1 MFMQPNFESGGS
13 FVAARTPCGRTR
25 REFLWEAGG
34 GFAGL
39 ALTALLGEDGFFDHT
54 AAASES
60 GPESDNP
67 LTPRKPHH
75 PARAKAV
82 ICLFMYGGVSQVDT
96 WDPKPELNKH
106 NGQPMPNLD
115 RDPLFKARKPG
126 VLLGSPRKFS
136 KHGQSGI
143 EVSDFFPHLARRIDD
158 LAVIRGTYT
167 DSFAHGSGLLQMN
180 TGYLRQGYPCL
191 GSWVS
196 YGLGTVNQN
205 LPAFVVLLDQ
215 RGGPISGPP
224 NWGAGFMP
232 AAHQGTQLRV
242 NGEPIL
248 YLSPPAGVSSAQ
260 QRNQLDLLNDF
271 NRQHQRATPDNSE
284 LSARIA
290 SYELAFR
297 MQASAP
303 EAVDLAQET
312 EATKRLYGLDRPLT
326 EKFGRRCLLARRLI
340 ERGVRFVQ
348 VYSGGGHSEET
359 WDAHKD
365 VITNHTLHC
374 GETDQPIAALL
385 TDLKQRGLLEETL
398 VIWTSEFGRTPTG
411 QNGKGRDHS
420 PRGFSTWL
428 AGGGVK
434 GGVVHGATD
443 ELGYAAAED
452 KVHVHDLHATIL
464 HLLGFD
470 HEQLTYFHGGRH
482 HRLTDVSGQVVEDIL
497 A

>member
-1 MFMQPNFESGGS
+1 MVRNFESGGS
-13 FVAARTPCGRTR
+13 FLPARTPCARTR
-25 REFLWEAGG
+25 RELLWEAGG
-34 GFAGL
+34 GFAGV
-39 ALTALLGEDGFFDHT
+39 ALTALLSSDGFFKHT
-54 AAASES
+54 TGAAEATPK
-60 GPESDNP
+60 GDNP
-67 LTPRKPHH
+67 LTPRRPHH
-75 PARAKAV
+75 AARAKAV

-106 NGQPMPNLD
+106 NGKPMPNLD

-126 VLLGSPRKFS
+126 VLLGSPRKFE

-143 EVSDFFPHLARRIDD
+143 EVSDFYPYLARRVDD

-260 QRNQLDLLNDF
+260 QRNQLDLLNQF

-284 LSARIA
+284 LAARIA

-303 EAVDLAQET
+303 EAVDLSRET
-312 EATKRLYGLDRPLT
+312 EATKRLYGLDQPLT
-326 EKFGRRCLLARRLI
+326 EKFGRRCLLARRLV

-365 VITNHTLHC
+365 VMANHTLHC

-385 TDLKQRGLLEETL
+385 TDLKQRGLLDETL
-398 VIWTSEFGRTPTG
+398 VVWTSEFGRTPTG

-434 GGVVHGATD
+434 GGTVYGATD
-443 ELGYAAAED
+443 ELGYAAVED

-482 HRLTDVSGQVVEDIL
+482 HRLTDVSGQVLEDIL